1 LTTSSIFLGTTL
13 ISKSLTLTGSFVPC
27 PSLAKA
33 MTFSGEKFIS
43 PASLVSTI
51 ILNRVILSAFMPPG
65 IPPTKEMVLPSGERE
80 GV

>member
-1 LTTSSIFLGTTL
+1 
-13 ISKSLTLTGSFVPC
+13 
-27 PSLAKA
+27 